1 MLIGGANDVDEP
13 VASVSV
19 LVADGSGWSELPPLT
34 MAHNQ
39 AFAAFLPGGK
49 VLVAGGETA
58 ADSDTATVGAELWD
72 PATQA

>member
-1 MLIGGANDVDEP
+1 
-13 VASVSV
+13 
-19 LVADGSGWSELPPLT
+19 